1 MERFG
6 QPFSVNQFTV
16 RVDGPLGEQGRAGAN
31 LFRATALPIECI
43 VNAVVKERRADD
55 GDMKRER
62 QVLEDCNEKG
72 HPILTGDGKPYYI
85 GSCPTDNGGL
95 RLVFR
100 AGDKSLASHFG
111 TGDNTIVTC
120 RRQKLA
126 IALNICLGVL
136 EALKPLHNAG
146 WVHMDVQP
154 GNVLY
159 NRRTEKVTL
168 IDYGAAVKNEAS
180 GDQVRDRSWEDS
192 APEQWDRQ
200 TCTRRTD
207 SFAVVGLLVY
217 LVTGEAPFVARTQ
230 EDHKTLCKTVVMG
243 GEESGP
249 CQETEDFLDRSE
261 HFVGPTLQHHAGL
274 DGNDHGLRHLLWM
287 GMARRRSHRW
297 SCDKLETEMRKLLL
311 RAVEE

>member
-120 RRQKLA
+120 RRQK
-126 IALNICLGVL
+126 
-136 EALKPLHNAG
+136 HSMHDTAG
-146 WVHMDVQP
+146 NRLLVHIM
-154 GNVLY
+154 
-159 NRRTEKVTL
+159 
-168 IDYGAAVKNEAS
+168 VKSVWSS
-180 GDQVRDRSWEDS
+180 GHLVIWSYEDS
-192 APEQWDRQ
+192 
-200 TCTRRTD
+200 
-207 SFAVVGLLVY
+207 
-217 LVTGEAPFVARTQ
+217 
-230 EDHKTLCKTVVMG
+230 
-243 GEESGP
+243 
-249 CQETEDFLDRSE
+249 
-261 HFVGPTLQHHAGL
+261 
-274 DGNDHGLRHLLWM
+274 
-287 GMARRRSHRW
+287 
-297 SCDKLETEMRKLLL
+297 
-311 RAVEE
+311 